1 MWEVTTHMLADIAQI
16 EGLEVSEAVSVEQNQ
31 NGHDFTVR
39 HTGRTVTVP
48 LARYFNR
55 MFFNS
60 VVKYLQKS
68 SNIQN
73 ISIKFVSVIGV
84 GIYL

>member
-1 MWEVTTHMLADIAQI
+1 MWEVSTHMLADIAQI
-16 EGLEVSEAVSVEQNQ
+16 EGLEVSEAVSVEQDQ

-39 HTGRTVTVP
+39 HTGSTVTVP
-48 LARYFNR
+48 LAGYLKR

-60 VVKYLQKS
+60 GVKYLQKS

-84 GIYL
+84 GICL